1 MRNWQKIENGQLD
14 KNIFIK
20 RAAIIRAIRNFFWQK
35 DFLEVET
42 PELVA
47 LPGQEPYLGIIDS
60 EIIDDRGAKYPANLI
75 TSPEYA
81 MKKLLAAGYEK
92 IFQITKAFR
101 NNESF
106 GGAHNPEFTIL
117 EWYRQKA
124 DYLDI
129 MKDTE
134 ALIKFITVELGLPDK
149 IIYQDTEID
158 FSGEWERLSIGA
170 AMKKYAGVGNLSRDG
185 LAAATAE
192 KGYYQVPP
200 LGTRSPS
207 ERGVRGLGVV
217 NASNEESY
225 ASVFFKIFLNEV
237 ETKLPKN
244 RPIFLYDYPAELGA
258 LAKRKEKNPEIAER
272 FELYIG
278 GLEIAN
284 AFSELLDADEQRKR
298 FLAEQKIRAADGRKV
313 YPLDADLLTALGEIK
328 NPCGGIALGVDRLVM
343 LLTNQKDI
351 NDVIFFPASQ
361 IFY

>member
-117 EWYRQKA
+117 EWYRQTA

-134 ALIKFITVELGLPDK
+134 ALVKFVVVGLGRPEK
-149 IIYQDTEID
+149 IIYQNTEID

-185 LAAATAE
+185 LAAAAAE
-192 KGYYQVPP
+192 KGYRIGEDEAYD
-200 LGTRSPS
+200 
-207 ERGVRGLGVV
+207 
-217 NASNEESY
+217 AI
-225 ASVFFKIFLNEV
+225 FFKIFLNEV

-258 LAKRKEKNPEIAER
+258 LARRKENYPEIAER

-284 AFSELLDADEQRKR
+284 AFSELLDADEQRQR
-298 FLAEQKIRAADGRKV
+298 FLAEREIRRRAGRKV
-313 YPLDADLLTALGEIK
+313 YPLDEDLLAALGEIK

-351 NDVIFFPASQ
+351 NDVIFFPAQEMFSVNQ
-361 IFY
+361 LNGHPD